1 MIFSLEVF
9 SDRCIATINL
19 KYTNNKFI
27 FKLKM
32 FVIYLTKN
40 TVRLFV
46 EFKSYF
52 FILRMVFIFVDR
64 KMLTLENIQN
74 IKSPVHLPDYN
85 PMDIQNGILHFGVGN
100 FFRAH
105 EAFYVE
111 KTLKANPNWGIVGVG
126 LTSGEHSYKKAKM
139 FKDQNCLYSLTE
151 CAPSGKRS
159 VQIIAALRDYLLAP
173 EDPESVLHY
182 LSKPEIRIVS
192 MTITEGGYNINEI
205 TGEFNLQSTAVQKD
219 LNNPSKPETIFG
231 YVVEG
236 LRRRRDAGMKAFTI
250 MSCDNL
256 RHNGDVAR
264 KAFLGFAHARDP
276 ALAGWIAQ
284 NATFPNAMVD
294 RITPTV
300 TTEIARCLNSE
311 NGLNDDLPVI
321 AEDFH
326 QWVLEDSFADGRP
339 QLEEAG
345 VQFVSSVTDYE
356 HVKIRMLNAAHIM
369 LSFPAI
375 LMGYTLVD
383 HAIGDPQLKKNIE
396 KFLTLDVIPTLT
408 APLGINLQDYMESV
422 INRFSNPAMAD
433 QTLRIAS
440 DGSAKIQ
447 VFWTE
452 TVRHILINKTECSRI
467 AFGMAAYLE
476 MLRGVDMQG
485 KTYLITEPSY
495 SKDQDALIHSDDY
508 AAALQL
514 PAFDTWRDLDSS
526 ILDQKVIQLR
536 KIIRS
541 QGVVAALA
549 TLPI

>member
-1 MIFSLEVF
+1 MPP
-9 SDRCIATINL
+9 CIARIKICL
-19 KYTNNKFI
+19 
-27 FKLKM
+27 L
-32 FVIYLTKN
+32 
-40 TVRLFV
+40 V
-46 EFKSYF
+46 EFKLYI
-52 FILRMVFIFVDR
+52 FILISVFIFMD
-64 KMLTLENIQN
+64 KQMLTFDNIQN
-74 IKSPVHLPDYN
+74 IKSSTHVPDYN
-85 PMDIQNGILHFGVGN
+85 PKDIRNGILHFGVGN

-111 KTLKANPNWGIVGVG
+111 KTLKTNPNWGIVGVG
-126 LTSGEHSYKKAKM
+126 LTSGDHSRKKAEM
-139 FKDQNCLYSLTE
+139 FKAQNCLYSLTE
-151 CAPSGKRS
+151 CAPSGKRL
-159 VQIIAALRDYLLAP
+159 VRIIAALRDYLLAP
-173 EDPESVLHY
+173 ADPEAVLQY
-182 LSKPEIRIVS
+182 LSNPEIRIVS
-192 MTITEGGYNINEI
+192 MTITEGGYNINEV
-205 TGEFNLQSTAVQKD
+205 TGEFDLRSIAVQKD

-276 ALAGWIAQ
+276 ALAEWIAQ

-300 TTEIARCLNSE
+300 TTDIARQLNSE
-311 NGLNDDLPVI
+311 NGLNDDLPVV

-326 QWVLEDSFADGRP
+326 QWVLEDSFANGRP
-339 QLEEAG
+339 PLEQAG
-345 VQFVSSVTDYE
+345 VQFVSDVTDYE

-508 AAALQL
+508 AVALQL